1 MEWEFKPGAL
11 LRGEAVYGLAEFRRD
26 LAEEIRN
33 NVPGLDEPELERL
46 FRMLYDLHY
55 WLATG
60 NDYPAFEAQYA
71 DQSRV
76 VQMLRAVHAQCAGN
90 VEMLGAILQRLIM
103 DGVAAG
109 VPLEHAVEQAAQLHA
124 QAAAISPLDREF
136 AH

>member
-1 MEWEFKPGAL
+1 MEWEFKPAAL
-11 LRGEAVYGLAEFRRD
+11 LRGEAIYGLAEFRRD

-60 NDYPAFEAQYA
+60 NDYPTFEAQYA

-76 VQMLRAVHAQCAGN
+76 VQMLRAVHAQSAGN

-124 QAAAISPLDREF
+124 QAVAISPLDREF
-136 AH
+136 AQ

>member
-1 MEWEFKPGAL
+1 MEWEFKAAAL

-60 NDYPAFEAQYA
+60 NDYQDFEAQYA

-76 VQMLRAVHAQCAGN
+76 VQMLRAVHAQSAGN

-109 VPLEHAVEQAAQLHA
+109 VPVEHAVEQAAQLHA
-124 QAAAISPLDREF
+124 KAAAISPLDREF
-136 AH
+136 AQ